1 MQYTKNVRFIKPFRG
16 ENLRVALNEPVF
28 MVALANDILG
38 KEILILCIKEQICL
52 NILWLCVDA
61 DDPGINKK
69 WIVVQLYM

>member
-1 MQYTKNVRFIKPFRG
+1 VQYTKNVRFIKPFRG

-52 NILWLCVDA
+52 NILCLCVDA

-69 WIVVQLYM
+69 